1 VVYTVAGNGGKA
13 DSSSGSLT
21 KPEVWLRHAAHI
33 EQPADTETPI
43 RRGLPVLGSV
53 IVDATDT
60 LLTASFID
68 IDGEVLDQFTISR

>member
-1 VVYTVAGNGGKA
+1 
-13 DSSSGSLT
+13 
-21 KPEVWLRHAAHI
+21 VWLRHVAHV
-33 EQPADTETPI
+33 EQPADTETPL

-68 IDGEVLDQFTISR
+68 VNGEVLDQFTISR